1 MSDEGLVLDY
11 KVLAANLCR
20 FALFTDPVRD
30 DECNDLTVTLMDL
43 RGSQPLSD
51 QSRVKWKSKSDV
63 KGLF

>member
-51 QSRVKWKSKSDV
+51 
-63 KGLF
+63 